1 MYTGNESIYTY
12 TFEHQQKP
20 ECPVCGGESTEVT
33 RPQESTLQDLID
45 YLLEKQDLYVFSLSS
60 LFPLSL
66 RRAELTFWS
75 DVKAKSAA
83 PPSPLDPR
91 TSTSKPPLNSKPPPV
106 PTSKRP

>member
-45 YLLEKQDLYVFSLSS
+45 YLLEKQDLYV
-60 LFPLSL
+60 PLS
-66 RRAELTFWS
+66 F
-75 DVKAKSAA
+75 
-83 PPSPLDPR
+83 SPL
-91 TSTSKPPLNSKPPPV
+91 LPPV
-106 PTSKRP
+106 LAPLLRGAEPS